1 MQDTYIQGAKGIL
14 IHLVAPRDAGA
25 LEINAAMNQ
34 LENLADDDV
43 NLIWG
48 ATLADT
54 PEDQVSVTV
63 IATGLPE

>member
-1 MQDTYIQGAKGIL
+1 
-14 IHLVAPRDAGA
+14 
-25 LEINAAMNQ
+25 MNQ
-34 LENLADDDV
+34 LEDLADDDV

-48 ATLADT
+48 ATLTDT